1 MSGELPDV
9 DEEVKGAIRIV
20 AQHVNDEENNTSL
33 ADYIDEVEEP
43 DDIHDL
49 YNYLLRHPKTSLRLV
64 NELEDYFDHPAPE
77 IGELREGQGEFPE
90 DTDPW
95 WDIAEANAAEI
106 RPKEGPEDEGE
117 NAIDL
122 EPNSV
127 DLIVTSPPYWQ
138 KRDYG
143 TEDQLGQESEVA
155 DYIDNLIDALEHW
168 KVFLRP
174 TGSVFLNIG
183 DTYHKK
189 SLQGIPGRFARA
201 AQKNGWTIRNE
212 IQWSKDN
219 GIPSSAQDRL
229 VPRHEPIFHL
239 VLDKDD
245 YFYDLHGYS
254 DLYGN
259 GSNPGDVWRISHDRN
274 TGDHLAPYPR
284 DLVRRAITLACPPSV
299 CSECNEPRRRDV
311 KRGLTNLNT
320 DRPQAQRALEIYHN
334 HDDDELGP
342 DHIRA
347 IQAVGISDAGKAEEF
362 QVGAGENEEDVQRR
376 AKEAK
381 EILGGYFREF
391 TFPQWTTIGWTGCEC
406 DDPEWERG
414 TVFDPFAGSGT
425 TIQVANSLGY
435 NGYGT
440 DIDTSNFKQD
450 QALSTYK

>member
-1 MSGELPDV
+1 MSEEFQAV
-9 DEEVKGAIRIV
+9 DEEVKGAINVISK
-20 AQHVNDEENNTSL
+20 HINSEENTSISEYFN
-33 ADYIDEVEEP
+33 DVEEP
-43 DDIHDL
+43 DDVHEL
-49 YNYLLRHPKTSLRLV
+49 YHYILNHSETSLSLV
-64 NELEDYFDHPAPE
+64 NELEEYFTNQKPE
-77 IGELREGQGEFPE
+77 ISELRKGQGEFPD
-90 DTDPW
+90 DTGPW
-95 WDIAEANAAEI
+95 WNIEEANAAKI
-106 RPKEGPEDEGE
+106 QPKTQPKDDDE
-117 NAIDL
+117 NTINL

-143 TEDQLGQESEVA
+143 TEDQLGQESEVD
-155 DYIDNLIDALEHW
+155 DYIENLIDALEHW
-168 KVFLRP
+168 KMFLRS
-174 TGSVFLNIG
+174 TGSIFLNIG
-183 DTYHKK
+183 DTYHNK
-189 SLQGIPGRFARA
+189 SLQGVPGRFARA
-201 AQKNGWTIRNE
+201 AAKNDWIIRNE
-212 IQWSKDN
+212 IRWAKDN

-229 VPRHEPIFHL
+229 VPRHEAIFHL

-254 DLYGN
+254 DMYGN

-284 DLVRRAITLACPPSV
+284 DLVRRAVTLACPPSV

-320 DRPQAQRALEIYHN
+320 DRPQAKRALEIYHN
-334 HDDDELGP
+334 HDELGL

-362 QVGAGENEEDVQRR
+362 QVGAGANDEDVQRR

-391 TFPQWTTIGWTGCEC
+391 TFPQWTTVGWTKC
-406 DDPEWERG
+406 DCDNPQWERG

-440 DIDTSNFKQD
+440 DIDVSNFKQD